1 MKKIVLAITFV
12 FCVQTIVNGQA
23 ALIVLLVGDKVATEK
38 FHLSVDAGLNIA
50 SLPGLKNQQAT
61 HGLYFGL
68 GTFIKLNEKWALTPE
83 FKPLSPRGAN
93 QVVPLRDYA
102 TSLSSATYRFEL
114 NYIDVPILVQYKLSE
129 KLFAS
134 AGPQISFL
142 TSATQ
147 IASGNIPAGTA
158 VEIKEK
164 MKSNFSATYFSFPIE
179 AGYHLSDARK
189 GKGMD
194 IKIRYAVGLSKM
206 IAATNYGSSNGSTFQ
221 VFLSFPFI
229 K

>member
-1 MKKIVLAITFV
+1 MKKIILAITFV
-12 FCVQTIVNGQA
+12 FCVQTIVNAQA

-38 FHLSVDAGLNIA
+38 FHLSVDAGLNIT
-50 SLPGLKNQQAT
+50 SLPGLKQQQSA

-93 QVVPLRDYA
+93 QVAPLRDYSP
-102 TSLSSATYRFEL
+102 TVSSASYSFEL
-114 NYIDVPILVQYKLSE
+114 NYIDVPVLVQYKLSE
-129 KLFAS
+129 KIFAS

-147 IASGNIPAGTA
+147 VAAGNIPAGTT
-158 VEIKEK
+158 VDIKEK
-164 MKSNFSATYFSFPIE
+164 MKSNFSSTYFSFPIE
-179 AGYHLSDARK
+179 AGYHVSDARK

-194 IKIRYAVGLSKM
+194 VKIRYAIGLSNM

>member
-1 MKKIVLAITFV
+1 MKKIVLAISFV
-12 FCVQTIVNGQA
+12 FCVQTIVNAQA

-93 QVVPLRDYA
+93 QVAPLRDYA
-102 TSLSSATYRFEL
+102 TSLSSATYSFEL

-194 IKIRYAVGLSKM
+194 VKIRYAVGLSNM
-206 IAATNYGSSNGSTFQ
+206 IAATNCGSSNGSTFQ

>member
-1 MKKIVLAITFV
+1 MKKIFLGILFV
-12 FCVQTIVNGQA
+12 FCVQTIVSAQA

-50 SLPGLKNQQAT
+50 SLPGLKNQQAR

-93 QVVPLRDYA
+93 QVVPLRDYSS
-102 TSLSSATYRFEL
+102 SLSAASYRFEL
-114 NYIDVPILVQYKLSE
+114 NYIDVPILIQYKLSE

-179 AGYHLSDARK
+179 AGYHLSDSRK

-194 IKIRYAVGLSKM
+194 VKIRYAVGVSNM
-206 IAATNYGSSNGSTFQ
+206 IAASNYGSSNGSTFQ

>member
-1 MKKIVLAITFV
+1 MKKIVLLFSFF
-12 FCVQTIVNGQA
+12 FCSYAMVSGQA
-23 ALIVLLVGDKVATEK
+23 ALIVLLLGDKVATEK
-38 FHLSVDAGLNIA
+38 FHLSVDAGLNFS
-50 SLPGLKNQQAT
+50 SLPGLKQQQSA

-93 QVVPLRDYA
+93 QVAPLRDYA
-102 TSLSSATYRFEL
+102 TSLSSATYSFEL
-114 NYIDVPILVQYKLSE
+114 NYIDVPVLIQYKLSE
-129 KLFAS
+129 KIFVS

-147 IASGNIPAGTA
+147 VAAGNIPAGTT
-158 VEIKEK
+158 VDIKEK
-164 MKSNFSATYFSFPIE
+164 MKSNFSSTYFSFPIE
-179 AGYHLSDARK
+179 AGYHVSDARK

-194 IKIRYAVGLSKM
+194 IKIRYAIGLSNM

>member
-1 MKKIVLAITFV
+1 MKKIVLLLSFFV
-12 FCVQTIVNGQA
+12 CSNSIVNGQA
-23 ALIVLLVGDKVATEK
+23 ALIVLLLGDKVATEK
-38 FHLSVDAGLNIA
+38 FHLSVDAGLNIS
-50 SLPGLKNQQAT
+50 SLPGLKQQQST

-68 GTFIKLNEKWALTPE
+68 GTFIKLNDKWALTPE

-93 QVVPLRDYA
+93 QVAPMRDYSA
-102 TSLSSATYRFEL
+102 TVSSASYSFAL
-114 NYIDVPILVQYKLSE
+114 NYIDVPVLVQYKLND
-129 KLFAS
+129 KIFAS

-147 IASGNIPAGTA
+147 VAAGNIPAGTS
-158 VEIKEK
+158 VDIKEK
-164 MKSNFSATYFSFPIE
+164 MKSNFSSTYFSFPIE
-179 AGYHLSDARK
+179 AGYHVSDARK

-194 IKIRYAVGLSKM
+194 LKIRYAFGLSNM
-206 IAATNYGSSNGSTFQ
+206 IAASNYGSSNGSTFQ

>member
-1 MKKIVLAITFV
+1 MKKIVLGILFV
-12 FCVQTIVNGQA
+12 FCVQSIVNAQA

-147 IASGNIPAGTA
+147 IASGNIPAGTT

-179 AGYHLSDARK
+179 AGYHISDARK

-194 IKIRYAVGLSKM
+194 VKIRYAIGVSNM
-206 IAATNYGSSNGSTFQ
+206 IAASNYGSSNGSTFQ

>member
-1 MKKIVLAITFV
+1 MKKIVLLLTFFV
-12 FCVQTIVNGQA
+12 CSNSIANGQA
-23 ALIVLLVGDKVATEK
+23 ALIVLLLGDKVATEK
-38 FHLSVDAGLNIA
+38 FHLSIDAGLNIS
-50 SLPGLKNQQAT
+50 SLPGLHQQQST

-83 FKPLSPRGAN
+83 FKPLSPRGAK
-93 QVVPLRDYA
+93 QVAPMRDYA
-102 TSLSSATYRFEL
+102 ATLSSASYSFAL
-114 NYIDVPILVQYKLSE
+114 NYIDVPVLVQYKLNE

-147 IASGNIPAGTA
+147 VATGTIPAGTT
-158 VEIKEK
+158 VDIKEK
-164 MKSNFSATYFSFPIE
+164 MKSNFSSTYFSFPIE

-194 IKIRYAVGLSKM
+194 LKIRYAFGLSNM
-206 IAATNYGSSNGSTFQ
+206 IAASNYGASNGSTFQ

>member
-1 MKKIVLAITFV
+1 MKKIVLLFSFF
-12 FCVQTIVNGQA
+12 FCSYAMVSGQA
-23 ALIVLLVGDKVATEK
+23 ALIVLLLGDKVATEK
-38 FHLSVDAGLNIA
+38 FHLSVDAGLNIS
-50 SLPGLKNQQAT
+50 SLPGLKQQQST

-68 GTFIKLNEKWALTPE
+68 GTFIKLNVKWALTPE

-93 QVVPLRDYA
+93 QVAPLRDYA
-102 TSLSSATYRFEL
+102 TSLSSATYSFEL
-114 NYIDVPILVQYKLSE
+114 NYIDVPVLVQYKISE

-147 IASGNIPAGTA
+147 VATGNIPAGTT
-158 VEIKEK
+158 VDIKEK
-164 MKSNFSATYFSFPIE
+164 MKSNFSSTYFSFPIE
-179 AGYHLSDARK
+179 AGYHVSDARK

-194 IKIRYAVGLSKM
+194 VKIRYAIGLSNM

>member
-1 MKKIVLAITFV
+1 MKKIVLSITFV
-12 FCVQTIVNGQA
+12 FCVQTIVNAQA

-114 NYIDVPILVQYKLSE
+114 NYIDVPLLVQYKLSE

-194 IKIRYAVGLSKM
+194 VKIRYAVGLSNM

>member
-1 MKKIVLAITFV
+1 MKKIVLAISFI
-12 FCVQTIVNGQA
+12 FCVQTIVNAQA

-147 IASGNIPAGTA
+147 IASGNSPAGTA

-194 IKIRYAVGLSKM
+194 VKIRYAIGLSNM

>member
-1 MKKIVLAITFV
+1 MKKIVLLLSFFV
-12 FCVQTIVNGQA
+12 CSISIVNGQA
-23 ALIVLLVGDKVATEK
+23 ALIVLLLGDKVATEK
-38 FHLSVDAGLNIA
+38 FHLSVDAGLNI
-50 SLPGLKNQQAT
+50 SSMPGLKQQQSS

-93 QVVPLRDYA
+93 QVAPMRDYSS
-102 TSLSSATYRFEL
+102 TVSSASYSFAL
-114 NYIDVPILVQYKLSE
+114 NYIDVPVLVQYKLNE

-147 IASGNIPAGTA
+147 VAAGNIPAGTT
-158 VEIKEK
+158 VDIKEK
-164 MKSNFSATYFSFPIE
+164 MKSNFSGTYFSFPIE
-179 AGYHLSDARK
+179 AGYHVSDARK

-194 IKIRYAVGLSKM
+194 LKIRYAFGLSNM
-206 IAATNYGSSNGSTFQ
+206 IAAGNYGSSNRSTFQ

>member
-1 MKKIVLAITFV
+1 MKKIVLLFSFF
-12 FCVQTIVNGQA
+12 FCSYAMVSGQA
-23 ALIVLLVGDKVATEK
+23 ALIVLLLGDKVATEK
-38 FHLSVDAGLNIA
+38 FHLSVDAGLNIS
-50 SLPGLKNQQAT
+50 SLPGLKQQQST

-93 QVVPLRDYA
+93 QVAPLRDYA
-102 TSLSSATYRFEL
+102 TSLSSATYSFEL
-114 NYIDVPILVQYKLSE
+114 NYIDVPVLVQYKISE

-147 IASGNIPAGTA
+147 VAAGNIPAGTT
-158 VEIKEK
+158 VDIKEK
-164 MKSNFSATYFSFPIE
+164 MKSNFSATFFSIPIE
-179 AGYHLSDARK
+179 AGYHVSDARK

-194 IKIRYAVGLSKM
+194 IKIRYAVGLSNM

>member
-12 FCVQTIVNGQA
+12 FCLQTIVNAQA
-23 ALIVLLVGDKVATEK
+23 ALIVLLLGDKVATEK
-38 FHLSVDAGLNIA
+38 FHLSVDAGLNIS
-50 SLPGLKNQQAT
+50 SLPGLKQQQSA

-93 QVVPLRDYA
+93 QVSPLRDYA
-102 TSLSSATYRFEL
+102 TSLSSATYSFEL
-114 NYIDVPILVQYKLSE
+114 NYIDVPVLIQYKLSE
-129 KLFAS
+129 KIFAS

-147 IASGNIPAGTA
+147 VAAGNIPAGTT
-158 VEIKEK
+158 VDIKEK

-179 AGYHLSDARK
+179 AGYHVSDARK

-194 IKIRYAVGLSKM
+194 VKIRYAIGLSNM

>member
-93 QVVPLRDYA
+93 QVAPLRDYA

-194 IKIRYAVGLSKM
+194 VKIRYAVGLSNM

>member
-1 MKKIVLAITFV
+1 MKKIILAITFV
-12 FCVQTIVNGQA
+12 FCVQTIVNAQA

-38 FHLSVDAGLNIA
+38 FHLSVDAGLNIS
-50 SLPGLKNQQAT
+50 SLPGLQQQQSA

-93 QVVPLRDYA
+93 QVAPLRDYSS
-102 TSLSSATYRFEL
+102 TVSSASYSFEL
-114 NYIDVPILVQYKLSE
+114 NYIDVPVLVQYKLSE
-129 KLFAS
+129 KIFAS

-147 IASGNIPAGTA
+147 VAVGNIPAGTT
-158 VEIKEK
+158 VDIKEK

-179 AGYHLSDARK
+179 AGYHVSDARK

-194 IKIRYAVGLSKM
+194 VKIRYAVGLSNM

>member
-1 MKKIVLAITFV
+1 MKKIVLLFSFF
-12 FCVQTIVNGQA
+12 FCSYAMVSGQA
-23 ALIVLLVGDKVATEK
+23 ALIVLLLGDKVATEK
-38 FHLSVDAGLNIA
+38 FHLSVDAGLNIS
-50 SLPGLKNQQAT
+50 SLPGLKQQQST

-93 QVVPLRDYA
+93 QVAPLRDYA
-102 TSLSSATYRFEL
+102 TSLSSATYSFEL
-114 NYIDVPILVQYKLSE
+114 NYIDVPVLIQYKLSE
-129 KLFAS
+129 KIFAS

-147 IASGNIPAGTA
+147 VAAGNIPAGTT
-158 VEIKEK
+158 VDIKEK
-164 MKSNFSATYFSFPIE
+164 MKSNFSSTYFSFPIE
-179 AGYHLSDARK
+179 AGYHVSDARK

-194 IKIRYAVGLSKM
+194 VKIRYAVGLSNM